1 MKINAPVKCEA
12 HNKIYLYQKSNEN
25 GKCKQR
31 WILAKSRKYF
41 SLSNLL
47 TLYKA
52 QIRPSLE
59 YCSHI
64 WGAAAPT
71 TLSILDAVQ
80 RRAIRL
86 IGDPAFTCHLQPLS
100 HRRAVG
106 DLSLLY
112 GYLNGFYSSELT
124 SIIPPLSK
132 AARCTRGTCSSHPN
146 AIVLHTSSTFIPR
159 VSRAWN
165 GLPEWQEINQTDRQT
180 DQRYQAT

>member
-1 MKINAPVKCEA
+1 MIWHEHVSSIAITARKKLG
-12 HNKIYLYQKSNEN
+12 YLF
-25 GKCKQR
+25 R
-31 WILAKSRKYF
+31 ARKYC
-41 SLSNLL
+41 STSNLL

-86 IGDPAFTCHLQPLS
+86 IGDLALTCHLQPLS
-100 HRRAVG
+100 HRRAV
-106 DLSLLY
+106 DLSLFY
-112 GYLNGFYSSELT
+112 RYSKGFCSSELT

-132 AARCTRGTCSSHPN
+132 LARSTCETSSAHPR
-146 AIVLHTSSTFIPR
+146 AVVLHTSRTEQYDRTFIPR
-159 VSRAWN
+159 VSRTWN
-165 GLPEWQEINQTDRQT
+165 GLVEPASVGLFKFASTSFH
-180 DQRYQAT
+180 